1 MPQSQSRKFS
11 RSKAFLR
18 VEEKSFLIPMGELEL
33 FHYMID
39 QIGDQV
45 MVIHKGGR
53 IVFANQ
59 AAIRKY
65 GYSSGELIGKSI
77 VELLH
82 EKMTAEGWR
91 KRYFNEVKKKR
102 KPVSYV
108 IDRLG
113 RSGEVYTVDVTAV
126 YMPYKSEEYVLSV
139 ARDITE
145 KMILQKELEESE
157 YRYRLLS
164 EQAVDGTLLVDP
176 KGVVLYANNAAG
188 LLFRCHASKLVG
200 STFLEYIHREFQKKA
215 FECFKGVT
223 RGQLAICD
231 DIDIVTTDGNVIPA
245 EFTASPVYRDDEIG
259 QVHMIIRN
267 VTRRKEL
274 EHLQVESEKM
284 KALQNFIAGTAK
296 EIQQPLKGILEHSH
310 RLVEKYKDMY
320 FEYIGY
326 KEFKDIMTTLAAM
339 RDRVRCCFDTTN
351 RLLDINKRKINLRE
365 NYCHVNAVI
374 KESIAGLQHSLE
386 ASGIKCD
393 LRLSAGLPLAAI
405 GAFELNQAIT
415 NILTNAIQ
423 AMPRGGEIRV
433 RTMRQN
439 NDGRVRIDCRDD
451 GLGIPPEALPHVF
464 EPFFTTKHRGL
475 ERSSGLGLSIVY
487 SLIKA
492 RHGDIVIKSKLR
504 QGTLVQIYLP
514 VYKVR
519 KKTQ

>member
-1 MPQSQSRKFS
+1 M
-11 RSKAFLR
+11 
-18 VEEKSFLIPMGELEL
+18 

-45 MVIHKGGR
+45 MVIHKDGR
-53 IVFANQ
+53 VVFANQ
-59 AAIRKY
+59 AAVRKY
-65 GYSSGELIGKSI
+65 GYSREDLIGKSI
-77 VELLH
+77 VELLF
-82 EKMTAEGWR
+82 EKMTVEAWR
-91 KRYFNEVKKKR
+91 RRYFDEVKRKR

-113 RSGEVYTVDVTAV
+113 CGGKVYTVDVTAV

-145 KMILQKELEESE
+145 KMILQKKLEESE

-164 EQAVDGTLLVDP
+164 EQAVDGTLMVDP

-188 LLFRCHASKLVG
+188 LLLRCHSSKLVG
-200 STFLEYIHREFQKKA
+200 TTFLEYIHKDFQKKSL
-215 FECFKGVT
+215 ECFQGVT
-223 RGQLAICD
+223 RGRLAICD

-274 EHLQVESEKM
+274 EHLQVESEKT

-296 EIQQPLKGILEHSH
+296 EIQQPLKGILEHSQ

-339 RDRVRCCFDTTN
+339 RDQVKCCFDTTN
-351 RLLDINKRKINLRE
+351 RLLDINRRKTNLNE
-365 NYCHVNAVI
+365 NYCHANAVI
-374 KESIAGLQHSLE
+374 KESIAGLRHSLE
-386 ASGIKCD
+386 ASGITCD
-393 LRLSAGLPLAAI
+393 LRLSSSLPLAAM
-405 GAFELNQAIT
+405 GAFELNQVIT

-433 RTMRQN
+433 RTAYHDI
-439 NDGRVRIDCRDD
+439 DGRVRIDCRDD
-451 GLGIPPEALPHVF
+451 GLGIPLEALPHVF
-464 EPFFTTKHRGL
+464 EPFFTIKHRGL
-475 ERSSGLGLSIVY
+475 ERSSGLGLAIV
-487 SLIKA
+487 SSFLKA
-492 RHGDIVIKSKLR
+492 CHGDIVIKSKLR

-514 VYKVR
+514 VYKVSPKR
-519 KKTQ
+519 NK